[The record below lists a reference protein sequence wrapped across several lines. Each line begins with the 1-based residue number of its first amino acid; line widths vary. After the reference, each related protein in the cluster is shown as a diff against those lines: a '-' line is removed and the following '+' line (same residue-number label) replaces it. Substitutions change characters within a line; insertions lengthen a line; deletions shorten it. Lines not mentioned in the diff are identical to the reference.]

1 MGSALASDARYVG
14 ETSVGA
20 GVQVFLALNEA
31 ADLIMQE
38 ALGSSADLVGHKFG
52 EEAGSTTRE
61 GFHVAGNLMEAK
73 SLASK
78 KALVKTLGKKTAVAA
93 ASSVARTPGAGEAV
107 LTADSATTSTTAA
120 LASSMLDGGGTCSG
134 EGSGGGGILLG
145 PRPR

>member
-1 MGSALASDARYVG
+1 MVYISGAAIDTAAKLAGAMAGQVSAAASKVSGDNGQGSAWAADARYVG

-78 KALVKTLGKKTAVAA
+78 KAVKN
-93 ASSVARTPGAGEAV
+93 
-107 LTADSATTSTTAA
+107 
-120 LASSMLDGGGTCSG
+120 
-134 EGSGGGGILLG
+134 
-145 PRPR
+145 